1 MAELLHNLA
10 LLITIWQMPLLF
22 PDNAVKMQ
30 KVPLGA
36 AIEKKGEK
44 FIMKKKLL
52 AVLLTGAMV
61 MSMLTACGGGSEET
75 STDTAA
81 EEVVEEADTAEDS
94 AADGM
99 CSDET
104 FSALQDNYASMV
116 EAYNAVKDLYE
127 SDEIEADDSI
137 EDVMN
142 QAADVINEMGEI
154 SQDTITEEDAETL
167 NSAMLDILDA
177 LSLLVD
183 GMTETD
189 ASADAASEGCS
200 DESFATLQDNFA
212 ALSEAYDAVSDAY
225 MSDEVEQNDDI
236 EAALNETQDIM
247 TQMGEISQ
255 DTITEEDA
263 EVLND
268 SILALLE
275 VLDSVVDAM

>member
-1 MAELLHNLA
+1 
-10 LLITIWQMPLLF
+10 
-22 PDNAVKMQ
+22 
-30 KVPLGA
+30 
-36 AIEKKGEK
+36 
-44 FIMKKKLL
+44 
-52 AVLLTGAMV
+52 
-61 MSMLTACGGGSEET
+61 
-75 STDTAA
+75 
-81 EEVVEEADTAEDS
+81 
-94 AADGM
+94 
-99 CSDET
+99 
-104 FSALQDNYASMV
+104 
-116 EAYNAVKDLYE
+116 
-127 SDEIEADDSI
+127 
-137 EDVMN
+137 
-142 QAADVINEMGEI
+142 MGEI

>member
-1 MAELLHNLA
+1 
-10 LLITIWQMPLLF
+10 
-22 PDNAVKMQ
+22 
-30 KVPLGA
+30 
-36 AIEKKGEK
+36 
-44 FIMKKKLL
+44 
-52 AVLLTGAMV
+52 MV

-81 EEVVEEADTAEDS
+81 EEVVEEEDTAEDS

-167 NSAMLDILDA
+167 NSAMLDMLDG
-177 LSLLVD
+177 V
-183 GMTETD
+183 
-189 ASADAASEGCS
+189 
-200 DESFATLQDNFA
+200 
-212 ALSEAYDAVSDAY
+212 Y
-225 MSDEVEQNDDI
+225 
-236 EAALNETQDIM
+236 
-247 TQMGEISQ
+247 
-255 DTITEEDA
+255 
-263 EVLND
+263 
-268 SILALLE
+268 
-275 VLDSVVDAM
+275 

>member
-1 MAELLHNLA
+1 
-10 LLITIWQMPLLF
+10 
-22 PDNAVKMQ
+22 
-30 KVPLGA
+30 
-36 AIEKKGEK
+36 
-44 FIMKKKLL
+44 MKKKLL

-81 EEVVEEADTAEDS
+81 EEVVEEEDT

-154 SQDTITEEDAETL
+154 SQDTITEEDL
-167 NSAMLDILDA
+167 KL
-177 LSLLVD
+177 
-183 GMTETD
+183 
-189 ASADAASEGCS
+189 
-200 DESFATLQDNFA
+200 
-212 ALSEAYDAVSDAY
+212 
-225 MSDEVEQNDDI
+225 
-236 EAALNETQDIM
+236 
-247 TQMGEISQ
+247 
-255 DTITEEDA
+255 
-263 EVLND
+263 
-268 SILALLE
+268 
-275 VLDSVVDAM
+275 

>member
-1 MAELLHNLA
+1 
-10 LLITIWQMPLLF
+10 
-22 PDNAVKMQ
+22 
-30 KVPLGA
+30 
-36 AIEKKGEK
+36 
-44 FIMKKKLL
+44 MKKKLL

-75 STDTAA
+75 TTDVAT
-81 EEVVEEADTAEDS
+81 EDVAEDS
-94 AADGM
+94 ADTSADGEM

-127 SDEIEADDSI
+127 SDEIEADASI
-137 EDVMN
+137 EDIMN
-142 QAADVINEMGEI
+142 QAADVINQMGEI
-154 SQDTITEEDAETL
+154 SQDTITEADADTL
-167 NSAMLDILDA
+167 NSAMLDILNA

-189 ASADAASEGCS
+189 GASDAAAEGCS
-200 DESFATLQDNFA
+200 DETFAALQDNFA
-212 ALSEAYDAVSDAY
+212 TLSEVYTTVSDAY

-268 SILALLE
+268 AMLSLLD
-275 VLDSVVDAM
+275 VLDAVVDAM

>member
-1 MAELLHNLA
+1 
-10 LLITIWQMPLLF
+10 
-22 PDNAVKMQ
+22 
-30 KVPLGA
+30 
-36 AIEKKGEK
+36 
-44 FIMKKKLL
+44 
-52 AVLLTGAMV
+52 

-81 EEVVEEADTAEDS
+81 EEVVEEEDTAEDS

-200 DESFATLQDNFA
+200 DESFATLH
-212 ALSEAYDAVSDAY
+212 AY

>member
-1 MAELLHNLA
+1 
-10 LLITIWQMPLLF
+10 
-22 PDNAVKMQ
+22 
-30 KVPLGA
+30 
-36 AIEKKGEK
+36 
-44 FIMKKKLL
+44 MKKKLL

-61 MSMLTACGGGSEET
+61 MSMLTACGGGSEKT

-81 EEVVEEADTAEDS
+81 EEVVEEEDTAEDS

>member
-1 MAELLHNLA
+1 
-10 LLITIWQMPLLF
+10 
-22 PDNAVKMQ
+22 
-30 KVPLGA
+30 
-36 AIEKKGEK
+36 
-44 FIMKKKLL
+44 MKKKLL

-81 EEVVEEADTAEDS
+81 EEVVEEEDTAEDS

-154 SQDTITEEDAETL
+154 SQA
-167 NSAMLDILDA
+167 
-177 LSLLVD
+177 
-183 GMTETD
+183 
-189 ASADAASEGCS
+189 
-200 DESFATLQDNFA
+200 
-212 ALSEAYDAVSDAY
+212 
-225 MSDEVEQNDDI
+225 
-236 EAALNETQDIM
+236 
-247 TQMGEISQ
+247 
-255 DTITEEDA
+255 TITEEDA
-263 EVLND
+263 EVLNE
-268 SILALLE
+268 SILAVLE

>member
-1 MAELLHNLA
+1 
-10 LLITIWQMPLLF
+10 
-22 PDNAVKMQ
+22 
-30 KVPLGA
+30 
-36 AIEKKGEK
+36 
-44 FIMKKKLL
+44 MKKKLL
-52 AVLLTGAMV
+52 AILLTAAMV

-75 STDTAA
+75 TATDT
-81 EEVVEEADTAEDS
+81 ETENVTEDS
-94 AADGM
+94 ADGEM

-127 SDEIEADDSI
+127 SDEIEADASI

-154 SQDTITEEDAETL
+154 SQDTITEADADTL

-189 ASADAASEGCS
+189 GASDAAAEGCS
-200 DESFATLQDNFA
+200 DETFATLQDNYA
-212 ALSEAYDAVSDAY
+212 ALTEVYNTVSEAYL
-225 MSDEVEQNDDI
+225 SDEVEQNDDI
-236 EAALNETQDIM
+236 ETALNETQDVM
-247 TQMGEISQ
+247 TQMGEITQ

-268 SILALLE
+268 AMLSLLD
-275 VLDSVVDAM
+275 VLDAVVDAM